1 MSAVDH
7 AAPYTPTAKTLLAPH
22 VFGQMSLRNRLAVA
36 PMTRVTA
43 TPAGL
48 PTGKMASYYDGFAKG
63 GFGLLISEGLY
74 TDNAFAQGYLN
85 QPGLAEDDQASA
97 WAPITAAVQAN
108 GARIVAQ
115 LMHAGAL
122 SQGNR
127 FRAHAV
133 APSAIRPKGQQM
145 AFYYGQ
151 GAYELPRQITE
162 GEIEDVIAGFARS
175 AQRAVTIA
183 GFDAI
188 EIHGANGY
196 LLDQFLTAGTNQR
209 TDRWGG
215 CMSERMRLLV
225 EVVQRVK
232 QAVAGRAPVGIRI
245 SQGKVNDFHAKWS
258 GGERAAEVVFA
269 ALADAGVDYLHIT
282 EFQAWQ
288 PAFEYNSA
296 TLAEL
301 AKRYAPALP
310 LIVNGSLHDIGRASA
325 MLDSGVD
332 LVAMGRGALANPDMP
347 RLLQRG
353 MPLREFDAAILGP
366 IADIKQ
372 SELTLR
378 ADPNGVR

>member
-1 MSAVDH
+1 MSAIDH
-7 AAPYTPTAKTLLAPH
+7 APLHAPTAQALLAPH
-22 VFGQMSLRNRLAVA
+22 AFGQLTLRNRLAVA

-43 TPAGL
+43 TPDGL
-48 PTGKMASYYDGFAKG
+48 PTAKMASYYDGFAKG

-85 QPGLAEDDQASA
+85 QPGLAEDNQASA
-97 WAPITAAVQAN
+97 WAPITAAVRAN

-122 SQGNR
+122 RQGNR
-127 FRAHAV
+127 FRAYAV
-133 APSAIRPKGQQM
+133 APSAIQPKGQQM

-162 GEIEDVIAGFARS
+162 EEIEDAIAGFATS
-175 AQRAVTIA
+175 ARRAVAIA

-196 LLDQFLTAGTNQR
+196 LLDQFLTADTNQR

-215 CMSERMRLLV
+215 GVSERMRLLV
-225 EVVQRVK
+225 AVVQRVK
-232 QAVAGRAPVGIRI
+232 QAVAGRVPVGIRI

-258 GGERAAEVVFA
+258 GGERDAEVVFA
-269 ALADAGVDYLHIT
+269 ALGDAGVDYLHIT

-288 PAFEYNSA
+288 PAFEGTTA
-296 TLAEL
+296 TLANL
-301 AKRYAPALP
+301 AKRYAPTVP
-310 LIVNGSLHDIGRASA
+310 LIVNGSLHELGRASA
-325 MLDSGVD
+325 ALHAGADI
-332 LVAMGRGALANPDMP
+332 VAMGRGALANPDMP

-353 MPLREFDAAILGP
+353 LPLREFDNAILGP
-366 IADIKQ
+366 IADIKP
-372 SELTLR
+372 SELALR
-378 ADPNGVR
+378 AHSASA